1 MNRTLLATIVT
12 ITALALSLGCAS
24 QQKATGSPPESPHP
38 ARSVPSDL
46 KYAVQRAESVGRA
59 LYLLDRVGSIAT
71 DELTRR
77 VGDPARLALG
87 GYLPIRLADEEGSAE
102 NRFAVLFFTNET
114 LPRAQFEVQVAPGTE
129 PKFIRLEPPRDL
141 SAAVLTLVTA
151 RQAAIQ
157 AKPETHQPISP
168 IVLPGAA
175 MDQSGVLVYLLAGTQ
190 KENLAVLGQHFRV
203 VVSQK
208 DVTVSSVTPLSKSAI
223 EIPTVAPRG
232 DRVSELFIADPSAD
246 YPLETH
252 VLASLQS
259 GVPIVVSTRRG
270 SWLVDD
276 GKVAYFGQGRP
287 QARRWSGTTTR
298 SPEREPRRNLHAKL
312 AHSPSNAA
320 HD

>member
-1 MNRTLLATIVT
+1 MNRTLLVSV
-12 ITALALSLGCAS
+12 ITAAWALSLGCAS
-24 QQKATGSPPESPHP
+24 RLPEPESPLGHP
-38 ARSVPSDL
+38 LTARSIPADL
-46 KYAVQRAESVGRA
+46 KYAVRRAESVGRA
-59 LYLLDRVGSIAT
+59 LYLLDRVGAIAS

-87 GYLPIRLADEEGSAE
+87 GYLPIRLADEDGAAE

-114 LPRAQFEVQVAPGTE
+114 LPRAQFEVQVAPGME
-129 PKFIRLEPPRDL
+129 AKFIRLEPPRDL
-141 SAAVLTLVTA
+141 SAAVLTLVAA

-157 AKPETHQPISP
+157 AKPETHQPVSP

-175 MDQSGVLVYLLAGTQ
+175 MDQPGVLVYLLAGTQ

-223 EIPTVAPRG
+223 EIPTIAPRG
-232 DRVSELFIADPSAD
+232 DRVSELFITDPVAE

-259 GVPIVVSTRRG
+259 GLPLVVSTRRG
-270 SWLVDD
+270 SWFIED
-276 GKVAYFGQGRP
+276 GKVAYWGQRRP
-287 QARRWSGTTTR
+287 QARRWSSSPAR
-298 SPEREPRRNLHAKL
+298 SPKQESRNDLHAQL
-312 AHSPSNAA
+312 GHGSNAPES
-320 HD
+320 D

>member
-1 MNRTLLATIVT
+1 MNRTLLVSVATA
-12 ITALALSLGCAS
+12 ALVLSLGCAS
-24 QQKATGSPPESPHP
+24 RVQEPGSPLGHLQA
-38 ARSVPSDL
+38 ARSIPSDL
-46 KYAVQRAESVGRA
+46 KYAVRRAESVGRA
-59 LYLLDRVGSIAT
+59 LYLLESVGAIAN

-87 GYLPIRLADEEGSAE
+87 GYLPIRLADEDGAAE
-102 NRFAVLFFTNET
+102 NRFVVLFFTNET

-129 PKFIRLEPPRDL
+129 PSFVRLEPPRDL
-141 SAAVLTLVTA
+141 SAAVLTLVAA

-157 AKPETHQPISP
+157 AKPETHQLVSP

-203 VVSQK
+203 LVSQK
-208 DVTVSSVTPLSKSAI
+208 DVTVSSVTPLSRSAI
-223 EIPTVAPRG
+223 ELPTIAPRG
-232 DRVSELFIADPSAD
+232 DRVSELFITDPVAE

-259 GVPIVVSTRRG
+259 GVPLVVSTRRG
-270 SWLVDD
+270 SWFIDD
-276 GKVAYFGQGRP
+276 GKVAYWGQRRP
-287 QARRWSGTTTR
+287 LTRRAPGSTTH
-298 SPEREPRRNLHAKL
+298 SQQREPRRHLHAKL
-312 AHSPSNAA
+312 GQSSRELK